1 MTPKVA
7 PTTARWRL
15 TIAALAA
22 CVTTWLAIAPVEAF
36 LPSPPFDV
44 SMDVS
49 PDGTGNRVTVRV
61 EARPALAKAAVPEA
75 FDLYVVQLQG
85 FQVAVF
91 LTTSGVWS
99 PTPVSVQRGLFA
111 SGLAP
116 IAVGWTDRRFGSMHV
131 MVIGAR
137 TATDPL
143 VRSNWLFRP
152 ILRIV
157 PLRARQADDP
167 QSSEALMII
176 GLLGGLSAIAVG
188 IVLRLPRRWRPL
200 DDARSGPTTGGED
213 GVAV

>member
-1 MTPKVA
+1 MTPNM
-7 PTTARWRL
+7 PTAARWRL

-22 CVTTWLAIAPVEAF
+22 CVAVWLAIAPVEAS
-36 LPSPPFDV
+36 LPSPPFAM
-44 SMDVS
+44 SLDVS
-49 PDGTGNRVTVRV
+49 PAGAGNRVTVRV
-61 EARPALAKAAVPEA
+61 EPQPALAKASEA

-85 FQVAVF
+85 FQQALF
-91 LTTSGVWS
+91 LTTSGAWS

-152 ILRIV
+152 ILRVV

-188 IVLRLPRRWRPL
+188 IVLRLPRRGRPR
-200 DDARSGPTTGGED
+200 DDPRSGPTTGGED

>member
-7 PTTARWRL
+7 PTAARWRL

-22 CVTTWLAIAPVEAF
+22 CVTTWLAIAPVEAS

-49 PDGTGNRVTVRV
+49 PDGTGNRVTVHV

-91 LTTSGVWS
+91 LTPSGVWS

-111 SGLAP
+111 SSLAP

-152 ILRIV
+152 ILRLV

-167 QSSEALMII
+167 QRSEALMII

-188 IVLRLPRRWRPL
+188 IVLRLPRWRRPG
-200 DDARSGPTTGGED
+200 DNARSGPTTGGED

>member
-1 MTPKVA
+1 MTPRMV
-7 PTTARWRL
+7 PTAARSR
-15 TIAALAA
+15 
-22 CVTTWLAIAPVEAF
+22 LAIAPVEAS

-49 PDGTGNRVTVRV
+49 PDGAGNRVTVRV
-61 EARPALAKAAVPEA
+61 EALPALAKAAASQP

-85 FQVAVF
+85 FQTAVF
-91 LTTSGVWS
+91 LTDSGIWS
-99 PTPVSVQRGLFA
+99 PTPVSVQRGLVA
-111 SGLAP
+111 SSLAP

-167 QSSEALMII
+167 QPGEALMIV
-176 GLLGGLSAIAVG
+176 GLLAGLSAIAVG
-188 IVLRLPRRWRPL
+188 IVLWLP
-200 DDARSGPTTGGED
+200 
-213 GVAV
+213 

>member
-1 MTPKVA
+1 MTPRVA
-7 PTTARWRL
+7 PTAARWRL
-15 TIAALAA
+15 TIAALAV
-22 CVTTWLAIAPVEAF
+22 CVATWLAIAPVEAS
-36 LPSPPFDV
+36 LPAPPFAV

-49 PDGTGNRVTVRV
+49 SDGAGNRVTVRV
-61 EARPALAKAAVPEA
+61 DDRPALAKAAAPET

-99 PTPVSVQRGLFA
+99 PTPVSVQRGLSA
-111 SGLAP
+111 SSLAP

-131 MVIGAR
+131 MVIAAR
-137 TATDPL
+137 TGTDPL

-167 QSSEALMII
+167 QPGEVLMII

-188 IVLRLPRRWRPL
+188 IVLRLPRRRRP
-200 DDARSGPTTGGED
+200 DDAARSGPATRRED

>member
-1 MTPKVA
+1 MTPRVA
-7 PTTARWRL
+7 PTAARWRL

-22 CVTTWLAIAPVEAF
+22 CVVTWLAIAPVEAS
-36 LPSPPFDV
+36 LPSPPFAV
-44 SMDVS
+44 SMGVS
-49 PDGTGNRVTVRV
+49 PDGAGNRVTVRV
-61 EARPALAKAAVPEA
+61 EARPALAKATAPEA

-91 LTTSGVWS
+91 LTTSGAWS

-111 SGLAP
+111 SSLAP

-167 QSSEALMII
+167 QPSEALMII

-188 IVLRLPRRWRPL
+188 IVLWLPRRRRP
-200 DDARSGPTTGGED
+200 DDGARSGPTTGGED

>member
-1 MTPKVA
+1 MTPRVA
-7 PTTARWRL
+7 PRAARWRL

-22 CVTTWLAIAPVEAF
+22 CVATWLAVAPAEAS
-36 LPSPPFDV
+36 LPAPPFAV

-49 PDGTGNRVTVRV
+49 PDGAGNRVTVRV
-61 EARPALAKAAVPEA
+61 EARPALATAAPEA

-85 FQVAVF
+85 FQAAVF
-91 LTTSGVWS
+91 LTTSGAWS

-111 SGLAP
+111 SSLAP

-167 QSSEALMII
+167 QPSEALMVI
-176 GLLGGLSAIAVG
+176 GLLGGLSALAVG
-188 IVLRLPRRWRPL
+188 IVLRFPRRRRPD
-200 DDARSGPTTGGED
+200 DDARNRPTTGAED

>member
-1 MTPKVA
+1 MTPRVA
-7 PTTARWRL
+7 PTAARWRL

-22 CVTTWLAIAPVEAF
+22 CVATWLAIAPVEAS
-36 LPSPPFDV
+36 LPSPPFAV

-49 PDGTGNRVTVRV
+49 PDGAGNRVTVRV
-61 EARPALAKAAVPEA
+61 EARPVLAKAVAPEA

-85 FQVAVF
+85 FQAVVF
-91 LTTSGVWS
+91 LTTSGAWS
-99 PTPVSVQRGLFA
+99 PTPASVRRGLLA
-111 SGLAP
+111 SSFTP

-152 ILRIV
+152 ILRNL
-157 PLRARQADDP
+157 PLRARRADDSQP
-167 QSSEALMII
+167 GEALLVI
-176 GLLGGLSAIAVG
+176 GLLGGLSALAVG
-188 IVLRLPRRWRPL
+188 IVLWLPRSRRPD
-200 DDARSGPTTGGED
+200 DDARSGPATGGED

>member
-1 MTPKVA
+1 MA
-7 PTTARWRL
+7 PTAARWRL

-22 CVTTWLAIAPVEAF
+22 CAATWLAIAPVEAS
-36 LPSPPFDV
+36 LPSPPFAV

-49 PDGTGNRVTVRV
+49 PDGAGNRVTVRV
-61 EARPALAKAAVPEA
+61 EARPALAKAAPEA

-91 LTTSGVWS
+91 LTTSGAWS

-111 SGLAP
+111 SSLAP
-116 IAVGWTDRRFGSMHV
+116 IAAGWTDRRFGSMHV

-137 TATDPL
+137 TGTDPL

-167 QSSEALMII
+167 QPSEAPMIT

-188 IVLRLPRRWRPL
+188 IVLWLPRRRRP
-200 DDARSGPTTGGED
+200 DDGARSGPTTGGED

>member
-7 PTTARWRL
+7 PTAARWRL

-61 EARPALAKAAVPEA
+61 GARPALAKAAVPEA

-111 SGLAP
+111 SDLAP

-152 ILRIV
+152 ILRVV

-188 IVLRLPRRWRPL
+188 IVLRLPRRRRPR
-200 DDARSGPTTGGED
+200 DDPRSGPTTGGED

>member
-1 MTPKVA
+1 MTPRVA

-15 TIAALAA
+15 TIAALVA
-22 CVTTWLAIAPVEAF
+22 CVATWLAIAPVEAS
-36 LPSPPFDV
+36 LPSPPFAV

-49 PDGTGNRVTVRV
+49 PDGAGNRVTVRV
-61 EARPALAKAAVPEA
+61 EARPALAKAVAPEA

-85 FQVAVF
+85 FQAAVF
-91 LTTSGVWS
+91 LATSGAWS

-111 SGLAP
+111 SSLAP

-167 QSSEALMII
+167 QSSEALMVI
-176 GLLGGLSAIAVG
+176 GLLGGLSALAVG
-188 IVLRLPRRWRPL
+188 IVLRFPRRRRPD
-200 DDARSGPTTGGED
+200 DDARNRPTTGAED

>member
-7 PTTARWRL
+7 PTAARWRL

-22 CVTTWLAIAPVEAF
+22 CVTTWLAIAPVEAS

-91 LTTSGVWS
+91 LTPSGVWS

-111 SGLAP
+111 SSLAP

-157 PLRARQADDP
+157 PLHARQADDP
-167 QSSEALMII
+167 QRSEALMII

-188 IVLRLPRRWRPL
+188 IVLRLPRWRRPG
-200 DDARSGPTTGGED
+200 DNARSGPTTGGED

>member
-1 MTPKVA
+1 MTPRVA
-7 PTTARWRL
+7 PSAARWRL
-15 TIAALAA
+15 TMAALAA
-22 CVTTWLAIAPVEAF
+22 CVATWLAIAPVEAS
-36 LPSPPFDV
+36 LPSPPLAV

-49 PDGTGNRVTVRV
+49 PDGAGNRVTVRV
-61 EARPALAKAAVPEA
+61 EARPALAKAAAPEA

-85 FQVAVF
+85 FQATVF
-91 LTTSGVWS
+91 LTTSGAWS
-99 PTPVSVQRGLFA
+99 PTPVSVQRGLYA
-111 SGLAP
+111 SDFAP
-116 IAVGWTDRRFGSMHV
+116 IAVGWTNRQFGSMHV

-167 QSSEALMII
+167 RPSEALLVT
-176 GLLGGLSAIAVG
+176 GLLGGLSVIAVG
-188 IVLRLPRRWRPL
+188 IVLWLPRSRRPD

-213 GVAV
+213 GVV

>member
-1 MTPKVA
+1 MMPRVA

-22 CVTTWLAIAPVEAF
+22 CVATWLAIAPVEAT
-36 LPSPPFDV
+36 LPSPPFAV

-49 PDGTGNRVTVRV
+49 PDGAGNHVTVRV
-61 EARPALAKAAVPEA
+61 EARPALAKAAAPEA

-85 FQVAVF
+85 FQAAVF
-91 LTTSGVWS
+91 LTTSGAWS

-111 SGLAP
+111 SSLAP
-116 IAVGWTDRRFGSMHV
+116 ITVGWTDRRFGSMHV

-167 QSSEALMII
+167 QPSEALLVI
-176 GLLGGLSAIAVG
+176 GLLGALSAVAVG
-188 IVLRLPRRWRPL
+188 IVLRLSRSRRPD
-200 DDARSGPTTGGED
+200 DDARGGPTTGGEAS
-213 GVAV
+213 VAV